1 MPVRSF
7 SAIALEKLLQLE
19 KSKEIVKPHI
29 KELLIIFMR
38 LINECDHETLVG
50 TL

>member
-7 SAIALEKLLQLE
+7 SSITLEKLLYLE
-19 KSKEIVKPHI
+19 KSREIVWPFI
-29 KELLIIFMR
+29 KELLVIYMK
-38 LINECDHETLVG
+38 LINECDHETLIG